1 MNEKVALVKK
11 IYIYIRKNVLKARRF
26 GYELAFFRGSDKQFI
41 NSTFS

>member
-1 MNEKVALVKK
+1 MKK
-11 IYIYIRKNVLKARRF
+11 LLWLKKKYIYIRKNVLKARRF